1 MARSEKRSLKMPW
14 ESRNP
19 LNLIYQLIQSSVD
32 NHNGGVPFLF
42 KIARIV
48 LNHVNNYY
56 FRDPGDLPIAMRR
69 RYFAILFSQ
78 KDGFWLAHKLSC
90 KHDSTALN
98 GFSAH
103 RSKFYFC
110 E

>member
-19 LNLIYQLIQSSVD
+19 FNLIYQLVQSSVD

-56 FRDPGDLPIAMRR
+56 FRDPGGSSHCDETTLFCDIVFSKRR
-69 RYFAILFSQ
+69 FLI
-78 KDGFWLAHKLSC
+78 G
-90 KHDSTALN
+90 
-98 GFSAH
+98 
-103 RSKFYFC
+103 SKTVM
-110 E
+110 